1 METFNQ
7 FNYNSG
13 FNFDNILS
21 VCMISLII
29 VLCCIVSVA
38 YPKLGSTVLR
48 CMLKEVSDFCDI
60 ERRRDWKNSTRQQAS
75 QLYAQ
80 N

>member
-1 METFNQ
+1 MHDVF
-7 FNYNSG
+7 
-13 FNFDNILS
+13 
-21 VCMISLII
+21 I
-29 VLCCIVSVA
+29 VLCCNVSVA

-75 QLYAQ
+75 QL
-80 N
+80 